1 MGKLIEFYN
10 GHRRLFWSQKHQ
22 NTRQQERFRN
32 TVMLKFFCY
41 CESQKI
47 FHTLGITKRTAFD
60 FFGSQDVLNK
70 SSETRRKYFLVVR
83 EFYQRNKKIELKKE
97 DCGL

>member
-47 FHTLGITKRTAFD
+47 FHTAGITKRTALD
-60 FFGSQDVLNK
+60 FFLSQDMPNK
-70 SSETRRKYFLVVR
+70 SEETKPLTT
-83 EFYQRNKKIELKKE
+83 LKRVQHT
-97 DCGL
+97 

>member
-1 MGKLIEFYN
+1 
-10 GHRRLFWSQKHQ
+10 
-22 NTRQQERFRN
+22 
-32 TVMLKFFCY
+32 
-41 CESQKI
+41 
-47 FHTLGITKRTAFD
+47 LGITKRTAFD